1 MKKYGTAHKNST
13 QLFYDYLDVQN
24 KEAWLNDLKESNLI
38 EYNNIQ
44 PLITAHEKNDL
55 AFTSIVDQHLTRY
68 IDSVPDFKGHTVD
81 KFKVGEKIGEGGMS
95 VVYRAER
102 ENKTFEQSVAI
113 KFFRQSLHRLLDNST
128 MFNEAQ
134 MLARLNHP
142 HIVKVFDGGNYQGIN
157 YLVMEQVRGRN
168 LNEFLAEITYD
179 EKQCLTLFLKI
190 CSAVAHAHQHQ
201 TVHADLKPENIL
213 VEKDGTP
220 KIIDFNMLQR
230 VQHDTEESAILA
242 VSPVYASPEQI
253 EGKYLTNT
261 SDIYALGKILNKL
274 MSRFVNQDLQLII
287 NKATREEPTE
297 RYQFV
302 ELLANDIRCYLDHF
316 PTSLNRSSTQ
326 QCLLFIKRRPLLS
339 SLSLFT
345 LFSTIS
351 LFTLL
356 AISNQKLESEKET
369 VEKMLLELTS
379 IFHYES
385 SNPIVTK
392 NIIEVAKKRLLSN
405 ASLPEDIRH
414 KLLFSDFVEPEKKPL
429 SLLDCSLQDSCK

>member
-1 MKKYGTAHKNST
+1 MKKDTAAHKNST

-24 KEAWLNDLKESNLI
+24 KEAWLYELKSSNLI

-44 PLITAHEKNDL
+44 PLIAAHEKNDL

-68 IDSVPDFKGHTVD
+68 IDSVPDFKGHIVD

-102 ENKTFEQSVAI
+102 ENRTFEQSVAI
-113 KFFRQSLHRLLDNST
+113 KFFRQSLHRLLDSST

-168 LNEFLAEITYD
+168 LNEFLTEITYD
-179 EKQCLTLFLKI
+179 EKQRLTLFIKI

-230 VQHDTEESAILA
+230 VQQDTEESAILA
-242 VSPVYASPEQI
+242 VSPAYASPEQI
-253 EGKYLTNT
+253 EGRYVTNT

-274 MSRFVNQDLQLII
+274 LDGFLNQDLQLIV
-287 NKATREEPTE
+287 NKATQINPTD

-302 ELLANDIRCYLDHF
+302 ELLTNDIRCYLDHF
-316 PTSLNRSSTQ
+316 PISLNSSSTK
-326 QCLLFIKRRPLLS
+326 QCALFIKRRPLLS
-339 SLSLFT
+339 ALSVFT

-356 AISNQKLESEKET
+356 AVSNQKLESEKET

-405 ASLPEDIRH
+405 SSLPEGIRH
-414 KLLFSDFVEPEKKPL
+414 KLLFSDFVEPETKPI
-429 SLLDCSLQDSCK
+429 SLLDCSLPDSCK